1 MTVETVET
9 ARYVRKPLYVDAVQ
23 VTAENFEAVAKWSM
37 GDIMDNENFT
47 PVGGHPID
55 PANQH
60 IRIRVSNP
68 QSPKQ
73 TRAYVGDWVLY
84 TDRGYKIYAQKPFED
99 NFVLD
104 TPSQ

>member
-1 MTVETVET
+1 MTVET
-9 ARYVRKPLYVDAVQ
+9 ARYVRKPLYVDAIQ
-23 VTAENFEAVAKWSM
+23 VTAENFEEVAKWSM
-37 GDIMDNENFT
+37 GDVMNNETFAPIGDN
-47 PVGGHPID
+47 PID
-55 PANQH
+55 PSIQH

-84 TDRGYKIYAQKPFED
+84 TEKGYKIYAQKPFED

-104 TPSQ
+104 GASQ